1 MSADAQPNPKQ
12 RANIA
17 YPPEPPIGLPTRE
30 KAIVG
35 ALCVVC
41 GDRACSH
48 LYYGVAACHGC
59 KCFFWRTVK
68 SGLTYTCRFDGK
80 CSIST
85 AGRNACRYC
94 RFNRCLK
101 SGMKLEAVRMDKKSD
116 KALKRKRNDAD
127 SDDFDENQENIE
139 TPAIKQQR
147 MDHRLLISSLML
159 IDKTASDGNGKMSL
173 GRDFVSLA
181 MVIDEPDILDVD
193 RTEMCFRACTP
204 ADEVACAE
212 SERRLLTWAI
222 DWTRQVADMEDAISN
237 TDKIA
242 LLRAC
247 CVPLT
252 LLELGARSCATAA
265 QMKTDCAA
273 LQILPLP
280 NNTYLST
287 DKQLPKNCFLSL
299 NAIRSLMQWTTRH
312 LKQLQ
317 LSAKELVLLKA
328 LIVVN
333 VDAPGLS
340 KDAEPAVSALRD
352 RVHSALYQHCA
363 DTYESAKAAGRL
375 AKILLSLPQ
384 LYLLS
389 AEVVE
394 HQRMRHTFAS
404 PYQLNPLLVQLFGDI
419 FEEGKADEAYLI
431 HSASC
436 SPSSTKTGQSQIS
449 ALWLALHKTF
459 AAIAAF
465 LPLQQET
472 IMCSRQKRL
481 TLWLGLIALNNHGK
495 SAALSL
501 D

>member
-12 RANIA
+12 RANVA
-17 YPPEPPIGLPTRE
+17 YPPEPPIGLPARD
-30 KAIVG
+30 KATVG

-68 SGLTYTCRFDGK
+68 SGLTYSCRFDGR

-101 SGMKLEAVRMDKKSD
+101 SGMKLEAVRMDRKND
-116 KALKRKRNDAD
+116 KALKRKRSEVD
-127 SDDFDENQENIE
+127 SDEFDENQENIE
-139 TPAIKQQR
+139 TPAIKKQR
-147 MDHRLLISSLML
+147 TDHRLLTSSLML
-159 IDKTASDGNGKMSL
+159 IDRTASDGNGKMALS
-173 GRDFVSLA
+173 RSFVSLA
-181 MVIDEPDILDVD
+181 MVMEEPEILDGD
-193 RTEMCFRACTP
+193 RTEMSFRACAQ

-237 TDKIA
+237 NDKIA

-252 LLELGARSCATAA
+252 LLELGARSCVTAA
-265 QMKTDCAA
+265 QSKSSCAA
-273 LQILPLP
+273 LHVLPLP
-280 NNTYLST
+280 NNTYLRT
-287 DKQLPKNCFLSL
+287 DAQLPQNWYCSFLSL
-299 NAIRSLMQWTTRH
+299 SFSVTHLLIKFSFLTANSIRGLLEWTTRH

-317 LSAKELVLLKA
+317 LSPKELVLLKA
-328 LIVVN
+328 LIVAN

-340 KDAEPAVSALRD
+340 PSAESAVSALRD

-363 DTYESAKAAGRL
+363 DVCEPSKAAGRL
-375 AKILLSLPQ
+375 AKILLLLPQ

-389 AEVVE
+389 TEVVE
-394 HQRMRHTFAS
+394 HQRMRHTFAL

-419 FEEGKADEAYLI
+419 FEEGKTDEPYLMSGTGL
-431 HSASC
+431 HSL
-436 SPSSTKTGQSQIS
+436 PRRPVGRRS
-449 ALWLALHKTF
+449 ALCGRPCTPLM
-459 AAIAAF
+459 
-465 LPLQQET
+465 LPQ
-472 IMCSRQKRL
+472 
-481 TLWLGLIALNNHGK
+481 
-495 SAALSL
+495 
-501 D
+501 

>member
-12 RANIA
+12 RANVA
-17 YPPEPPIGLPTRE
+17 YPPEPPIGLPTHG
-30 KAIVG
+30 KATVG

-68 SGLTYTCRFDGK
+68 SGLTYSCRFEGR

-101 SGMKLEAVRMDKKSD
+101 SGMKLEAVRMDKKNE
-116 KALKRKRNDAD
+116 KVLKRKRSEAD

-147 MDHRLLISSLML
+147 MDHRLLTSSLML
-159 IDKTASDGNGKMSL
+159 IDKTASDGNGKMSMS
-173 GRDFVSLA
+173 RSYVSLP
-181 MVIDEPDILDVD
+181 MVMDEPDILDGD
-193 RTEMCFRACTP
+193 RTEMSFRACTH

-252 LLELGARSCATAA
+252 LLELGARSCAVATLS
-265 QMKTDCAA
+265 TPRCAA
-273 LQILPLP
+273 LHVLPLP
-280 NNTYLST
+280 NNTYLRA
-287 DKQLPKNCFLSL
+287 DAQLPRNCFLTA
-299 NAIRSLMQWTTRH
+299 NTIRGLLQWTTRH

-317 LSAKELVLLKA
+317 LSPKELVLLKA
-328 LIVVN
+328 LLVMNI
-333 VDAPGLS
+333 DAPGLS
-340 KDAEPAVSALRD
+340 SSAESAVSALRD

-363 DTYESAKAAGRL
+363 DVCEPTKAAGRL
-375 AKILLSLPQ
+375 AKILLLLPQ
-384 LYLLS
+384 LYMLS
-389 AEVVE
+389 TEVVE
-394 HQRMRHTFAS
+394 HQKMRHTFAL
-404 PYQLNPLLVQLFGDI
+404 PYELNPLLVQLFGDI
-419 FEEGKADEAYLI
+419 FEEGKTEDSYLI

-436 SPSSTKTGQSQIS
+436 SPSKDRSVTNQRYVTDPAHHSGYSSSNSSSPTSDGTITFVQSPEHFYVKAWFNVGQS
-449 ALWLALHKTF
+449 WY
-459 AAIAAF
+459 
-465 LPLQQET
+465 
-472 IMCSRQKRL
+472 
-481 TLWLGLIALNNHGK
+481 
-495 SAALSL
+495 
-501 D
+501 